1 MHATTIRMYQ
11 SDLKDRIIEVAKSDL
26 QYKELMEKLQR
37 ANFQQQIEDYK
48 LENNEILIYK
58 GIIYLPNS
66 HELKNLILR
75 EMHNIPYVGH
85 PGYQKTIASIKRK
98 YYWTGMEK

>member
-11 SDLKDRIIEVAKSDL
+11 SYLKDRIIEVAKSDL

-85 PGYQKTIASIKRK
+85 PCY
-98 YYWTGMEK
+98 